1 MSNVSGNKGSKRLS
15 GWIWVSV
22 IIGLVAAFII
32 LALVLQNRVP
42 WFNEIITKISSFF
55 SGLNSWWAV
64 IVSLVV
70 LGGVVWFIISASKER
85 WETSTIA
92 EIGIACAL
100 SLILGY
106 FKIFQM
112 PEGGSVSL
120 AMLPVVVVALRKGT
134 MAGVA
139 CGVIAGLL
147 QYLPDPYFLNPI
159 QFLLDYPMAWG
170 ALGFAGLAVD
180 LKRPKLLPWIIGALT
195 VVVLGVFIYGLA
207 FDSVMYW
214 DQILAL
220 GVALLFLLPGLFLL
234 KEGWPRMIA
243 GLCLGAFGRFA
254 FHFLAG
260 VFYFVSFKIGT
271 GWERFGAFA
280 YVALYIASHLVF
292 ETLIC
297 GISIVPLM
305 RTTVVQNN
313 TETNQ

>member
-1 MSNVSGNKGSKRLS
+1 MSYVSGNKGSKRLS

-22 IIGLVAAFII
+22 IVCLILVFIV
-32 LALVLQNRVP
+32 LALVLQDKVP
-42 WFNEIITKISSFF
+42 WFKEIITNISGYFAS
-55 SGLNSWWAV
+55 LNSWIAV
-64 IVSLVV
+64 IVSFVILAGIS
-70 LGGVVWFIISASKER
+70 LFIYFASKEK

-106 FKIFQM
+106 FRIFRM

-147 QYLPDPYFLNPI
+147 QYLPDPFFLNPL

-170 ALGFAGLAVD
+170 ALGFAGFAVD
-180 LKRPKLLPWIIGALT
+180 LKRPKLLPW
-195 VVVLGVFIYGLA
+195 VVGILSAMVLAVFIYGLV

-214 DQILAL
+214 DQLLAL
-220 GVALLFLLPGLFLL
+220 GIALLFLLPGLFLL
-234 KEGWPRMIA
+234 KNGWPRMVA

-254 FHFLAG
+254 LHFLSG

-271 GWERFGAFA
+271 GWENYGAFA

-297 GISIVPLM
+297 GITIVPLI
-305 RTTVVQNN
+305 RTPVVWNK
-313 TETNQ
+313 TSSNQ